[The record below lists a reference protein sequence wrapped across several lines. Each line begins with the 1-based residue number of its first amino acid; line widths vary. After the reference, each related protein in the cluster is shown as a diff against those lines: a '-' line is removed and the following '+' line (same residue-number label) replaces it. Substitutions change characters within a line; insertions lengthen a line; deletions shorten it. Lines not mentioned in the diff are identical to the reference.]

1 MFGRSKPIPFERYGR
16 RRSRW
21 RLPRWLVLLLL
32 GTAIGAGGV
41 VVVQERYMAPRLS
54 ASASTELRSALE
66 AANAERV
73 RLKDDLG
80 EATKRLDSA
89 LADTKGLT
97 DELATS
103 RASVGRLRDDL
114 LSVIAAMPPD
124 PRAGGGVEV
133 RAGRFT
139 ARGGMLGYD
148 IVLTRERGGGKP
160 IASLMQLVVEGESA
174 RGARASASLKP
185 VALSIGS
192 QEIVRGSL
200 PLPEGFRPRQ
210 TTVQVIDHVS
220 GKSLGM
226 RVMLVK

>member
-1 MFGRSKPIPFERYGR
+1 MFGQSKPIPFERYGR
-16 RRSRW
+16 RRPRW
-21 RLPRWLVLLLL
+21 RLPRWLVLLLF
-32 GTAIGAGGV
+32 GTAIGAGSV
-41 VVVQERYMAPRLS
+41 VVVQERYLPPRLS
-54 ASASTELRSALE
+54 ARASAELHSALE
-66 AANAERV
+66 EANAERV
-73 RLKDDLG
+73 RLKGELG
-80 EATKRLDSA
+80 ETTKRLHSA

-103 RASVGRLRDDL
+103 RASAGRLRDDL
-114 LSVIAAMPPD
+114 LSVVAALPPD
-124 PRAGGGVEV
+124 PRAGGVEV

-148 IVLTRERGGGKP
+148 IVLTRERGDGKP
-160 IASLMQLVVEGESA
+160 IAGVMQLVVQGESA
-174 RGARASASLKP
+174 RGAQASAPLKP

-210 TTVQVIDHVS
+210 TTVQLIDHAS